1 MRRNPVD
8 DRSGYQGLTHG
19 SQWIPGGSVLKQI
32 PYGNGQIMIGIE
44 QPGAFG
50 DNPVAIDIRIVAKGD
65 IKNGE

>member
-1 MRRNPVD
+1 
-8 DRSGYQGLTHG
+8 
-19 SQWIPGGSVLKQI
+19 
-32 PYGNGQIMIGIE
+32 MIWIE